1 MAARS
6 RIVGLA
12 VLPGYEP
19 GQVEAWAAE
28 QTPPVSTVRSPA
40 PGALLHYTSDPAE
53 PLLNPSR
60 RALPLP
66 DTPAPR
72 GDEIA
77 LAAFGRSECV
87 ETAITCDEL
96 TGTGLTN
103 EVQLLRIRDE
113 IVRRAVHD
121 PGLAMAVYTGDV
133 SDVAGE
139 GPARGGLAVAPTDTS
154 FVHDRFEEL
163 VRRPLSLATPLFAAL
178 GAHDLSDAGVGVPEV
193 RSRLE
198 PFADIVPCRNVAGGT
213 IESFELW
220 PCAGGCAD

>member
-1 MAARS
+1 LPLRSGRFEVARAADFWDPLANEGVVAARS

-66 DTPAPR
+66 DTPGPR

-77 LAAFGRSECV
+77 L
-87 ETAITCDEL
+87 
-96 TGTGLTN
+96 
-103 EVQLLRIRDE
+103 
-113 IVRRAVHD
+113 
-121 PGLAMAVYTGDV
+121 
-133 SDVAGE
+133 
-139 GPARGGLAVAPTDTS
+139 
-154 FVHDRFEEL
+154 
-163 VRRPLSLATPLFAAL
+163 
-178 GAHDLSDAGVGVPEV
+178 
-193 RSRLE
+193 
-198 PFADIVPCRNVAGGT
+198 
-213 IESFELW
+213 
-220 PCAGGCAD
+220 